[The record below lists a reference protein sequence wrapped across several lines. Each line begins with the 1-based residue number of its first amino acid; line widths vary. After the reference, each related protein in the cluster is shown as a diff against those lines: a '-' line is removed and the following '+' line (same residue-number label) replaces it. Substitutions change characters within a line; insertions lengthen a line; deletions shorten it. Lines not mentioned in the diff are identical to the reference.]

1 VPGYEIFEPV
11 LLYQI
16 KGEIKPF
23 VADGLLPVSGQERAF
38 CAVKMR
44 LDRIRAFPYQRGY
57 RGSFLESFMLLKG
70 EDCR

>member
-23 VADGLLPVSGQERAF
+23 VADHLIISIAEGKVLLHCQNEA
-38 CAVKMR
+38 
-44 LDRIRAFPYQRGY
+44 
-57 RGSFLESFMLLKG
+57 
-70 EDCR
+70 

>member
-11 LLYQI
+11 LLYQK

-23 VADGLLPVSGQERAF
+23 VAGGLTPVLRKERAF
-38 CAVKMR
+38 CTAKMR
-44 LDRIRAFPYQRGY
+44 LDRIGAFPYQRGY
-57 RGSFLESFMLLKG
+57 RGPVLESFMLLKG